1 MCKRIFKEESNPREW
16 LLKNCEQV
24 IVRVQR
30 QINHLRQQIREPG
43 KKRARGH
50 YTKRRQFY
58 YKQLA
63 DVVESVTG
71 AVTLVCGVNFT

>member
-1 MCKRIFKEESNPREW
+1 MCKEEFEVQKSNPKDW
-16 LLKNCEQV
+16 LIANVDGV
-24 IVRVQR
+24 IDKVRR
-30 QINHLRQQIREPG
+30 QIDNLRSKQRNEGG
-43 KKRARGH
+43 KRRYPAR
-50 YTKRRQFY
+50 KKRQFY

>member
-1 MCKRIFKEESNPREW
+1 MCKKMFAEEPNPRDW
-16 LLKNCEQV
+16 LLKNVDQV
-24 IVRVQR
+24 ITRVHR
-30 QINHLRQQIREPG
+30 QITHLRNQIREPSR
-43 KKRARGH
+43 KKSRGH
-50 YTKRRQFY
+50 YTKKRQFY